1 MKAFNLEYRPSQ
13 IFGPQDL
20 KSFYKSRILGQ
31 LRAELISDNVEKVSI
46 PDTLKKSAIEP
57 NFRRM
62 QEQIHPWM
70 MGGEY
75 LPDLLTDEIELCRVV
90 LKSTTMDVTSLR
102 IRKQKRRYTYRV
114 VDEYS
119 NKFKIS
125 PKTSTRPITM
135 REVIQII
142 DQCFIFDENDDELE
156 FQGLVEPQ
164 IIHLKDYGYSKEE
177 TLDFVTVESQF
188 YPELHDYYEYQK
200 SLWFDNLP

>member
-20 KSFYKSRILGQ
+20 KSFYQSRILGQ
-31 LRAELISDNVEKVSI
+31 LRGKLISDNVEKVTV
-46 PDTLKKSAIEP
+46 PDPLKKSSIEP
-57 NFRRM
+57 NYRRVL
-62 QEQIHPWM
+62 EQIHPWM

-75 LPDLLTDEIELCRVV
+75 LPDLLTDEVELCRVV

-142 DQCFIFDENDDELE
+142 DQCSIFDENDDELE

-188 YPELHDYYEYQK
+188 YPELYEYYEYQK
-200 SLWFDNLP
+200 NFWFDNLP